1 MTLARRDDA
10 KEARVATWF
19 PIALKLAGRRC
30 LVVGTSDEARSRA
43 AALAEAG
50 AVVVATPEF
59 SPAALEGAW
68 LAVLADR
75 DAELAAR
82 MDAECEA
89 RRIFFAAVDEP
100 RFGSYSHLALARAG
114 GVVVAIGT
122 NGEAPALARRLRE
135 VIQDLFARSGL
146 AAFAERHAALRR
158 LTPPERRRDVL
169 GADVRDVR
177 LEGELVL
184 PPRAEP
190 HAASTEPHAAST
202 EPHAASTEPHAAKA
216 R

>member
-1 MTLARRDDA
+1 MSVTS
-10 KEARVATWF
+10 WF
-19 PIALKLAGRRC
+19 PVALKLEGRRC
-30 LVVGTSDEARSRA
+30 LVVGTSEDARGRA
-43 AALAEAG
+43 RALAEAG
-50 AVVVATPEF
+50 ATVVATGGF
-59 SPAALEGAW
+59 SPADLEGAW

-75 DAELAAR
+75 DAELAER
-82 MDAECEA
+82 MDRECEA

-114 GVVVAIGT
+114 DVVVAIGT

-135 VIQDLFARSGL
+135 LFQELFARSGL
-146 AAFAERHAALRR
+146 AAFAARHAALRR

-184 PPRAEP
+184 PAPPEP
-190 HAASTEPHAAST
+190 HATQAKPRDASG
-202 EPHAASTEPHAAKA
+202 
-216 R
+216 

>member
-1 MTLARRDDA
+1 MTP
-10 KEARVATWF
+10 WF
-19 PIALKLAGRRC
+19 PVALKLGGRRC
-30 LVVGTSDEARSRA
+30 LVVGTSEDAQGRAR
-43 AALAEAG
+43 ALTEAG
-50 AVVVATPEF
+50 AVVVAAAAF
-59 SPAALEGAW
+59 SPADLDGVW

-75 DAELAAR
+75 DVELAAR
-82 MDAECEA
+82 MDRECEQ

-114 GVVVAIGT
+114 DVVVAIGT

-135 VIQDLFARSGL
+135 LFQAMFARSGL
-146 AAFAERHAALRR
+146 AAFVARHAALRR

-184 PPRAEP
+184 PVRAEP
-190 HAASTEPHAAST
+190 NATSTKPNDADGG
-202 EPHAASTEPHAAKA
+202 
-216 R
+216 

>member
-1 MTLARRDDA
+1 MTDLGANA
-10 KEARVATWF
+10 TATGVAPWF
-19 PIALKLAGRRC
+19 PVALKLGGRRC
-30 LVVGTSDEARSRA
+30 LVVGTGEEAHARA
-43 AALAEAG
+43 RALTEAG
-50 AVVVATPEF
+50 AAVLEKTSF
-59 SPAALEGAW
+59 SPEDLDGVW

-75 DAELAAR
+75 DAALAAR

-114 GVVVAIGT
+114 HVVVAIGT

-135 VIQDLFARSGL
+135 LFEDLFARSGL

-177 LEGELVL
+177 LEGELVV
-184 PPRAEP
+184 PGGDPKPDAE
-190 HAASTEPHAAST
+190 
-202 EPHAASTEPHAAKA
+202 
-216 R
+216 RR

>member
-1 MTLARRDDA
+1 MTP
-10 KEARVATWF
+10 WF
-19 PIALKLAGRRC
+19 PVALKLEGRRC
-30 LVVGTSDEARSRA
+30 LVVGSSEEARSRA
-43 AALAEAG
+43 RALGEAG
-50 AVVVATPEF
+50 AVVVEKADF
-59 SPAALEGAW
+59 APADLDEVW

-82 MDAECEA
+82 MDRECAA

-114 GVVVAIGT
+114 NVVVAVGT

-135 VIQDLFARSGL
+135 LLQDLFARSGL

-158 LTPPERRRDVL
+158 LTPPERRREVL

-184 PPRAEP
+184 PARTAPNDD
-190 HAASTEPHAAST
+190 
-202 EPHAASTEPHAAKA
+202 AK